1 MQSII
6 YKTTSKTSCILFACK
21 FTYSKLQLDCF
32 DLFSF
37 MILDLVISNSKLYKR
52 ERNPYFNLVFCV
64 PCLSVKTN
72 RLRNEN

>member
-52 ERNPYFNLVFCV
+52 ERNPYFNLFSAYPV
-64 PCLSVKTN
+64 SVLKLTV
-72 RLRNEN
+72 